1 MKHLLIAETDRVYQ
15 PDQLVGTSLPPELG
29 SGVGGVCH
37 HFGIYCS
44 VTYYNKDQTTLPFF
58 TTSSQ
63 LRVLSLFWRDL
74 AMGSHF
80 RHFKRFNSRD
90 LFGILFMKVIMGI
103 T

>member
-1 MKHLLIAETDRVYQ
+1 MKHLLITETKRVYQ

-44 VTYYNKDQTTLPFF
+44 VNYYNKDQTTLPFF

-63 LRVLSLFWRDL
+63 LRVLNLF
-74 AMGSHF
+74 
-80 RHFKRFNSRD
+80 
-90 LFGILFMKVIMGI
+90 
-103 T
+103 